1 MCLDKNSVYISMYIE
16 FGRNEGVEKGDAK
29 KKREFSKIY
38 PHGIDTFPSFLAI
51 AFSLSH
57 STA

>member
-1 MCLDKNSVYISMYIE
+1 MYIE